1 MGIAFDAP
9 LPPRAKVTRH
19 AVRTLLGFENPWE
32 WVLVQFAS
40 MVSFCLSQLSI
51 GAHVYRA
58 FDKAPFPFI
67 RSFHDIT
74 AVLGD
79 S

>member
-1 MGIAFDAP
+1 MGVGSGPVCLDGVI
-9 LPPRAKVTRH
+9 LLIS
-19 AVRTLLGFENPWE
+19 VRTRFAASCEANGTTPLLYR
-32 WVLVQFAS
+32 
-40 MVSFCLSQLSI
+40 LSI